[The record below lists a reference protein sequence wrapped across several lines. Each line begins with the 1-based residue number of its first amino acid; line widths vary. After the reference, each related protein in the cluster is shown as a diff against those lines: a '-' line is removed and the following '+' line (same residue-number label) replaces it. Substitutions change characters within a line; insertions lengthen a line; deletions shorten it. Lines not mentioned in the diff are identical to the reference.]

1 MSRELS
7 QSLQEQIA
15 RVSEEQYSRS
25 SGPGG
30 QNVNKLNTRVT
41 LRVPLAALG
50 LSDQQ
55 EARLRERLANR
66 INSQGELIVHAS
78 ESRSRETNRQRAL
91 VRASAL
97 IVEAL
102 KTPRHRRPTSPGR
115 AARERRLQQKR
126 INSRRKRD
134 RKADK
139 DAGSFL

>member
-7 QSLQEQIA
+7 QGLQEQIA